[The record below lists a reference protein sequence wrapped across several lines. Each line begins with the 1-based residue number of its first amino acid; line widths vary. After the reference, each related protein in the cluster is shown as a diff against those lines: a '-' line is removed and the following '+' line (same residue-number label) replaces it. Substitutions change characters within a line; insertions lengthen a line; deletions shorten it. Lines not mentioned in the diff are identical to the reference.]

1 MYGKKA
7 PAPTEGHPPWVM
19 TGVRPRRILST
30 LERTRLFGEGRVV
43 STEARQQPFARVP
56 VSTGWVGWIWFA
68 GLALILVGTFN
79 VIHGLVAVFEDDV
92 LVAAGETLAIL
103 DLTAWGWV
111 HAVAGALQIVVG
123 CMLFTGARWARIT
136 AIVVVMLNAVAQL
149 AALNAQPT
157 WAIVIIALD
166 VVVLW
171 ALVVHGEEA
180 RAGISV

>member
-1 MYGKKA
+1 MS
-7 PAPTEGHPPWVM
+7 
-19 TGVRPRRILST
+19 TGAT
-30 LERTRLFGEGRVV
+30 Q
-43 STEARQQPFARVP
+43 QQPYARVP

-79 VIHGLVAVFEDDV
+79 VIHGLIAVFEDNV
-92 LVAAGETLAIL
+92 LVAAGQTLAVL
-103 DLTAWGWV
+103 DLTTWGWV
-111 HAVAGALQIVVG
+111 HTVAGVLQIGVG
-123 CMLFTGARWARIT
+123 LVLFTGARWARIA
-136 AIVVVMLNAVAQL
+136 AIVLVMLNAVAQL

-180 RAGISV
+180 RAGFAV